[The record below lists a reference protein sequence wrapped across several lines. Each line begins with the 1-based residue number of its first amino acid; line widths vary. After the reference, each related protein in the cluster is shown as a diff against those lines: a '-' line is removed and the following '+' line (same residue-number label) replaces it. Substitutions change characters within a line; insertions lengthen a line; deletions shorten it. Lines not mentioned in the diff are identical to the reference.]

1 VCYPLIQPEEYVING
16 DNVNDVDAIEVLSS
30 KILRRR
36 IDAHMRDLREL
47 VTDQIDQTTVFELA
61 QYVTRIRAI
70 FCF

>member
-30 KILRRR
+30 KIRRRR

-47 VTDQIDQTTVFELA
+47 VTDQTTVFKLA